1 VSAGEVTLY
10 GVVAEFVRPDEITAA
25 ARRLRSGGYSR
36 FDAFTPVPLEELDEI
51 VVPRPRVQLALILL
65 AAWLAGAILTYVMQ
79 YVAAVIDYPL
89 NVGGRPLNSWPA
101 FVPICWEIGALWTV
115 LAGAGALALFCRL
128 PRLHHPIFDAPGFAR
143 ASQDRFFLCVEA
155 SDPWFSAERV
165 SSIFAQYGAVRIS
178 EVLA

>member
-36 FDAFTPVPLEELDEI
+36 FDAFTPVPLEELDEV
-51 VVPRPRVQLALILL
+51 VVPRPRIQLALILL
-65 AAWLAGAILTYVMQ
+65 AAWIAGAILTYVMQ
-79 YVAAVIDYPL
+79 YVAAVIDYPI

-143 ASQDRFFLCVEA
+143 ASQDRFFLELETRDPGCTCRTVERLLG
-155 SDPWFSAERV
+155 DLPPLWLEELPR
-165 SSIFAQYGAVRIS
+165 
-178 EVLA
+178 